1 VSTTKAVAEKAAVV
15 DMAAA
20 IEISPESDIPQR
32 SKV

>member
-1 VSTTKAVAEKAAVV
+1 VSTAKAVAEKAVV
-15 DMAAA
+15 ADTAAA